1 MHISGA
7 RLIGVD
13 GRPLRLIG
21 VNRSGTEYACA
32 GPVDGGGFGY
42 GIFQGPAD
50 DRSIRAMLTWDIN
63 AVALPLNEACWLGGY
78 ANLDPRYSGR
88 AVPAA
93 PSLSTSTAGDFRDL
107 CRPAPFRLSPR
118 RPGVRIEHDEQ

>member
-1 MHISGA
+1 LFVVALGALALGGAAQGRMRTMVHISGA

-42 GIFQGPAD
+42 GIFQGPK
-50 DRSIRAMLTWDIN
+50 RAGS
-63 AVALPLNEACWLGGY
+63 AVTP
-78 ANLDPRYSGR
+78 
-88 AVPAA
+88 
-93 PSLSTSTAGDFRDL
+93 TSTRATAESRTG
-107 CRPAPFRLSPR
+107 RPSSAT
-118 RPGVRIEHDEQ
+118 